1 MDYSE
6 KVYESHFRAD
16 IEKESPAACDI
27 EPIDQVLE
35 AVLGY
40 DLGAQLPAQ
49 HPLWR
54 RMGVMP
60 GTGRI
65 IRRAPGV
72 RASDPLTATPKNAFF
87 QFKGPRLMHG
97 SNARW
102 RTHFG
107 GDYLRFKIDRTFSPG
122 RRSRK
127 VASQHRTLCELERT
141 SGWSA
146 TVRYASSTAKT
157 YAELVDARDRGSTV
171 ADSIFV
177 APSAFEPDH
186 LHCSYT
192 TPHNAR
198 LNPDPDDLSDTGWAS
213 VASELMIDASAP
225 PTFAE
230 QVHELRAALDEYLA
244 PPREPLA
251 YLTGDLR
258 AQGVSDEAVDTI
270 TTTLAVRDALSRFD
284 IAWFVASVR
293 DAVRS

>member
-54 RMGVMP
+54 RIGVMP
-60 GTGRI
+60 GAGRNI
-65 IRRAPGV
+65 QRAPGV
-72 RASDPLTATPKNAFF
+72 RASDPLTATPRNAFF

-97 SNARW
+97 ANARW

-107 GDYLRFKIDRTFSPG
+107 GDYLRFTVDRRFSPG

-127 VASQHRTLCELERT
+127 VASQHQTLCELERT

-146 TVRYASSTAKT
+146 TVRYAASTAKT
-157 YAELVDARDRGSTV
+157 YAELVDARNRGRTV
-171 ADSIFV
+171 TESIFV
-177 APSAFEPDH
+177 PPSAFEPDH

-192 TPHNAR
+192 SPHNAR
-198 LNPDPDDLSDTGWAS
+198 LNPDPDDLTDTSWAS
-213 VASELMIDASAP
+213 VTNELITETTP
-225 PTFAE
+225 LTFAE
-230 QVHELRAALDEYLA
+230 QVHGLRAALDEYV
-244 PPREPLA
+244 PSSREPLA
-251 YLTGDLR
+251 YLIDELR
-258 AQGVSDEAVDTI
+258 AQGVGDEAVDTI
-270 TTTLAVRDALSRFD
+270 TTTLAIQDALLRFD
-284 IAWFVASVR
+284 IAWFVASTR
-293 DAVRS
+293 ESVRS